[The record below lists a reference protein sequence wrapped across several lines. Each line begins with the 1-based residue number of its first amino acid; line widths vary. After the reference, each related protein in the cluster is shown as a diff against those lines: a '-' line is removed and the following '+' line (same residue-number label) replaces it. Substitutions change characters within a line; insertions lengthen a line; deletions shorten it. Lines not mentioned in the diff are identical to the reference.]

1 MLAATLL
8 WRTIITGKT
17 DVVRTSC
24 SSVLLPRDEM
34 VAVNSPGPG
43 AYSPTSAF
51 HSASSPRYSMGL
63 KNATPERNKQLFRSA
78 STTDVG
84 TYDPEAGQN
93 ARASTRSPS
102 YTMGSPRSHSYIR
115 PTSSPG
121 PQHYAEK
128 SVAGK
133 DSLLKKSPSF
143 SMGLKNATTRSSG
156 S

>member
-84 TYDPEAGQN
+84 TYADKLTRRVGGPAAL
-93 ARASTRSPS
+93 ARQLVRQA
-102 YTMGSPRSHSYIR
+102 
-115 PTSSPG
+115 PG
-121 PQHYAEK
+121 VEVDAP
-128 SVAGK
+128 
-133 DSLLKKSPSF
+133 
-143 SMGLKNATTRSSG
+143 
-156 S
+156 

>member
-93 ARASTRSPS
+93 ASRPCEALVQGQQHRRRWCLRPRALPDQQVVAEIHDGCTRGYKARERRRNVGTPPS
-102 YTMGSPRSHSYIR
+102 
-115 PTSSPG
+115 
-121 PQHYAEK
+121 A
-128 SVAGK
+128 V
-133 DSLLKKSPSF
+133 
-143 SMGLKNATTRSSG
+143 
-156 S
+156 